1 MWVNMCIVVCIFGLM
16 VICIFFGFLDWIISI
31 VFCIFVMGNSLVC
44 GVDKMYDGFWYNL
57 YNDCVC
63 YLYYLLF
70 C

>member
-1 MWVNMCIVVCIFGLM
+1 MYSSLYIWFDGNMY
-16 VICIFFGFLDWIISI
+16 FFGFLDWII
-31 VFCIFVMGNSLVC
+31 VFCIFVMGNSLVW